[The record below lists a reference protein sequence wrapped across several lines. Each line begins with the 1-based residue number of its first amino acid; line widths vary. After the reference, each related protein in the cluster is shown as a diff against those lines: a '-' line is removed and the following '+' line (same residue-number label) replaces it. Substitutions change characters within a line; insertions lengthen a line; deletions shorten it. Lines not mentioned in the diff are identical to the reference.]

1 MAVSSVKSVSEEAK
15 ELIAQRKKEILEKVK
30 NGDTE
35 ASIAV
40 GGSSFTET
48 EWDKLISRIDQSL
61 DSIKEEQKERFARRK
76 EELEEQEE
84 ENEIIDEKQLKEDLY
99 EKEVAES
106 KRKAAKLL
114 EENTK
119 IKRNSIYK
127 LQNY

>member
-15 ELIAQRKKEILEKVK
+15 ELIAQRKKEIFEKVK
-30 NGDTE
+30 NGETE
-35 ASIAV
+35 ASIAL

-61 DSIKEEQKERFARRK
+61 ESTKEEQKERFAKMK
-76 EELEEQEE
+76 EEWEEQKEE
-84 ENEIIDEKQLKEDLY
+84 TKIEDEKQLKEELY
-99 EKEVAES
+99 ETEVVES

-114 EENTK
+114 EENIE
-119 IKRNSIYK
+119 IKHNPMYK